1 MIFLSDVWC
10 LTDIKI
16 KAFRS
21 LASKDMSIINRVSLK
36 FMFGFLGILVFAMV
50 SLVITSYLN
59 ENSDIEV
66 ALETNLVE

>member
-1 MIFLSDVWC
+1 
-10 LTDIKI
+10 
-16 KAFRS
+16 
-21 LASKDMSIINRVSLK
+21 MSIINRVSLK